1 MNIVSGQNIKKY
13 YEVGENI
20 VKALDGVNISIKKGE
35 IVSIIG
41 SSGSGKTTLLNI
53 LGGLDKPTEGEVLIE
68 DRNIHSM
75 TKDDLAIFRRR
86 NIGFIFQSYNLLPVL
101 TAWENIILPLELDHK
116 NVDREYIE
124 DLMMTLQIYDRRNH
138 LPGELSGGQQQRVA
152 IARALASKPLILL
165 ADEPTGNVDSETEQE
180 ILKLLKFSVKK
191 YNQTLVM
198 ITHSSVVAN
207 MADRIIKIEDGR
219 LIV

>member
-1 MNIVSGQNIKKY
+1 MVSGQNIKKY

>member
-41 SSGSGKTTLLNI
+41 SSGSGKTTLLHI